1 MLHYYILDIT
11 ITITSTITASIILLI
26 PVWRCLEVVG
36 CRAQAWWP
44 RRFPTPW
51 RAPGPAAPGS
61 SFCAAPSLPPF
72 PFLSSHFL
80 SLAVSF
86 LARSCSSLRPSPSP
100 APVTATAASSAS
112 SASSGVSAMSP
123 EWEAG
128 ILGVLFECSDAQLV
142 GRVPW
147 QVLTTTA
154 MPARFIKEST
164 AKAAMS
170 HIENSSF
177 FSPSQAGS
185 DLYFAEGTNP
195 RRCAYALHLDWR
207 MHSQNCQP
215 FQEASCPL
223 QMLWMRRGLQ

>member
-1 MLHYYILDIT
+1 M
-11 ITITSTITASIILLI
+11 
-26 PVWRCLEVVG
+26 
-36 CRAQAWWP
+36 
-44 RRFPTPW
+44 PW

-61 SFCAAPSLPPF
+61 SRTAPPSFCAAPSRPPSF
-72 PFLSSHFL
+72 LLSHLISFLSSAA
-80 SLAVSF
+80 LAVSV

-100 APVTATAASSAS
+100 APVTAPAASSAS
-112 SASSGVSAMSP
+112 SASSGVSPAMSP

-128 ILGVLFECSDAQLV
+128 ILGVRSECSDAQLV
-142 GRVPW
+142 GREPW

-207 MHSQNCQP
+207 MHSQNCQS

-223 QMLWMRRGLQ
+223 QMLWL